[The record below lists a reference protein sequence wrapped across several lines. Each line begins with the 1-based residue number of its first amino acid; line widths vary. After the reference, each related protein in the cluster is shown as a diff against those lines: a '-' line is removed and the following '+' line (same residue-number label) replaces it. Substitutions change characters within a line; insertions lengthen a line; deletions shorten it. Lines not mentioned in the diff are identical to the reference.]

1 MISSFL
7 LPANGVMTPE
17 EVERRRKMADELDKQ
32 GEINGP
38 IRTPLEGFGKLANAL
53 MGGFVRSQADKTEKK
68 SRSNAFSAMTNA
80 LVSGGTASSQPVAA
94 SPANTKGADPGIV
107 AYIREAAVKRGINP
121 DIAVRVAMSEGL
133 KANPADGWQSNVIRN
148 GKREESYG
156 PFQLYMG
163 GGLGNEFVKATGLDP
178 RNPGTVNQQVDF
190 ALDKARQGGWGP
202 WNGAKAIG
210 LDPWAGIDR
219 NAPAMAQGQPQ
230 PQPGAPQA
238 QLANYTPSMDGGM
251 VQPAQSGGRLQQLQ
265 GLIMSPDFQWLAPEQ
280 QQFVMQAYEAERA
293 AMNPDP
299 MRQLQMKKLEAEIAG
314 MGQGKPTDDMRE
326 YEAAKA
332 QGYQGT
338 LQNWIISGRKAGASQ
353 TNIDMKPESAFD
365 TEAAKAQAK
374 RFDNIITEGDNA
386 SGMIANINALREIGA
401 GLNTGKGAEIMAS
414 LGPYAEMAGVKIDG
428 LGEMQ
433 AYDAIVSRIAPSLRT
448 PGVGAMSD
456 YELRQFVK
464 ALPGLGKTP
473 EGNAIIQNTLESVA
487 QHKMEAAR
495 IASAVLNG
503 EMTRQQGEKMIRE
516 LPDPWTLW
524 KQNRDKVLTPEQK
537 TRRYNPNTGRIE

>member
-7 LPANGVMTPE
+7 LPANGVWTPE
-17 EVERRRKMADELDKQ
+17 EVERRRKMADALDEQ
-32 GEINGP
+32 GKIDGP

-53 MGGFVRSQADKTEKK
+53 MGGFVRSQADKTEKSK
-68 SRSNAFSAMTNA
+68 RGNAFTAMTNA
-80 LVSGGTASSQPVAA
+80 LVGGGSASSQPVSA
-94 SPANTKGADPGIV
+94 SSGNTRGADPGIV

-121 DIAVRVAMSEGL
+121 DIAVQVAMSEGL
-133 KANPADGWQSNVIRN
+133 KANPADGWQSNVMRN

-163 GGLGNEFVKATGLDP
+163 GGLGNEFQKATGLDP
-178 RNPGTVNQQVDF
+178 RNPGTVNSQIDF

-210 LDPWAGIDR
+210 LDQWAGIDR

-230 PQPGAPQA
+230 PQQWQPQP
-238 QLANYTPSMDGGM
+238 QPANYTPSQAGGM
-251 VQPAQSGGRLQQLQ
+251 VQQAQTGNRMQQLQ
-265 GLIMSPDFQWLAPEQ
+265 SLIMSQDFQWLPPEQ

-293 AMNPDP
+293 ASNPDP
-299 MRQLQMKKLEAEIAG
+299 MKQLQMQKLQAEIAG
-314 MGQGKPTDDMRE
+314 MGQPKPTDDMRE

-338 LQNWIISGRKAGASQ
+338 LQDWIISGRKAGASQ

>member
-1 MISSFL
+1 MIGSFI

-17 EVERRRKMADELDKQ
+17 EVERRRKIADALEQQ
-32 GEINGP
+32 GQINGP

-53 MGGFVRSQADKTEKK
+53 MGGFVRSQADKTDSKH
-68 SRSNAFSAMTNA
+68 RSNAFTAMTNA
-80 LVSGGTASSQPVAA
+80 LVGGGSASSQPVSA
-94 SPANTKGADPGIV
+94 SPGRADPGLV
-107 AYIREAAVKRGINP
+107 SYIREAAMKRGINP
-121 DIAVRVAMSEGL
+121 DIAVQVAMSEGL
-133 KANPADGWQSNVIRN
+133 KANPADGWQSNVMRN

-163 GGLGNEFVKATGLDP
+163 GGLGNEFQKATGLDP
-178 RNPGTVNQQVDF
+178 RNPGTVNSQIDF

-210 LDPWAGIDR
+210 LDQWAGIDR

-230 PQPGAPQA
+230 PQQWQPQP
-238 QLANYTPSMDGGM
+238 QPANYTPSQAGGM
-251 VQPAQSGGRLQQLQ
+251 VQQAQTGNRMQQLQ
-265 GLIMSPDFQWLAPEQ
+265 SLIMSQDFQWLPPEQ

-293 AMNPDP
+293 ASNPDP
-299 MRQLQMKKLEAEIAG
+299 MKQLQMQKLQAEIAG
-314 MGQGKPTDDMRE
+314 MGQPKPTDDMRE

-338 LQNWIISGRKAGASQ
+338 LQDWIISGRKAGASQ